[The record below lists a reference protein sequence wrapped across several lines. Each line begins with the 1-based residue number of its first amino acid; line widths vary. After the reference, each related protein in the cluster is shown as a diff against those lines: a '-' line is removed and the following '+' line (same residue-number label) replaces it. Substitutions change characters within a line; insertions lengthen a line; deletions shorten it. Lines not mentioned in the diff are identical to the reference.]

1 MIIVRIL
8 FFQIKNLVNRF
19 TYDDINKSSKDNI
32 FNGQI
37 RENKNN
43 TFSKIKKAPK
53 NKKNINL
60 FKQNNNK
67 IYKTNSYIGRIKNN
81 FNTSCNNNTNREL
94 KNFFGEY
101 NTNTNHISNKDNK
114 INMDMDININDEQN
128 NIIFY
133 ENKISKLETE
143 INELRLNKEKIQENL
158 SFFLALIKKYSN
170 KLLSLA
176 NNSTNDPIIYKEIK
190 LNIFNLSKTLNN
202 PKLSEDLF
210 LSPGN
215 DKFFS
220 SEDFINLENNNNNA
234 PFNSNSNR
242 NKNDK
247 LEEYKNGVEEIISK
261 YEKKIDLLKKENE
274 DISIKINTLKNENE
288 SLKEELDEEKKIKET
303 IIDNLNKLKEENNE
317 LEKKNK
323 ILDYKCTSYFNRS
336 TQSKYE
342 QKNIEEEIDYKN
354 KIIKYLD
361 NLLKN
366 TSYKVNEDICKKNI
380 HKIFD
385 LKRNLKEV
393 INGKKVYND
402 EINKENS
409 HSRNTIEKSKLIEN
423 GSSYINE
430 KTNSSISCK
439 SNNNKK
445 LQNEIDALDEEIA
458 QIESKLETMIK
469 EQ

>member
-1 MIIVRIL
+1 M
-8 FFQIKNLVNRF
+8 K
-19 TYDDINKSSKDNI
+19 NKS
-32 FNGQI
+32 
-37 RENKNN
+37 N
-43 TFSKIKKAPK
+43 TFSKSKKGVK
-53 NKKNINL
+53 NKNNINL

-67 IYKTNSYIGRIKNN
+67 IYKSNSYIGRIKNS
-81 FNTSCNNNTNREL
+81 FNTSSNNTNREL
-94 KNFFGEY
+94 KNFFDELNNY
-101 NTNTNHISNKDNK
+101 TNHISNIENN
-114 INMDMDININDEQN
+114 INMDKNNYEPNN
-128 NIIFY
+128 NILY

-143 INELRLNKEKIQENL
+143 INELKFNKKKMRESLAI
-158 SFFLALIKKYSN
+158 FFTLIKKYSN

-176 NNSTNDPIIYKEIK
+176 NNNLIDSKIYKEIK
-190 LNIFNLSKTLNN
+190 ANIFNLNKTLNSL
-202 PKLSEDLF
+202 KLSEGIF
-210 LSPGN
+210 YSPGN
-215 DKFFS
+215 GDFFNIR
-220 SEDFINLENNNNNA
+220 DLINLENKNNIAFGTNL
-234 PFNSNSNR
+234 NSNR
-242 NKNDK
+242 NDK

-261 YEKKIDLLKKENE
+261 FEKKIDLLQKENE
-274 DISIKINTLKNENE
+274 DISNKINALKNENN
-288 SLKEELDEEKKIKET
+288 SLKEKLDEEKKIKET
-303 IIDNLNKLKEENNE
+303 IINNLNKLKEENKE

-366 TSYKVNEDICKKNI
+366 TSYKVNEDIYKKNI

-393 INGKKVYND
+393 INGKKVFKN
-402 EINKENS
+402 EIVKDNS
-409 HSRNTIEKSKLIEN
+409 HSRYTNEKSKFIEN

-430 KTNSSISCK
+430 KTNSSISGK

-445 LQNEIDALDEEIA
+445 IKSEIDVLDEEIA